1 MILGQLCAET
11 LKLEYI
17 NRIIQ
22 PLTIQG
28 PQNLEIRGLAYDSR
42 QVQPGFLFVALRGLH
57 QNGAQYVDEAIRR
70 GAVAVVTEGNGWT
83 RRDVAHI
90 RVEDARRAMAEIACA
105 FYNHP
110 ARHLQLIAIT
120 GTNGKSTTSF
130 MCRDMLKADGRAT
143 GLLGTIRYEI
153 GARQIPAA
161 RTTPEAPDIQRMLDE
176 MVRAGCRSAVMEVS
190 SHGLDQKRTWGIDFD
205 VGVFTNL
212 TQDHLDYHKTMEAY
226 FAAKTLLFRALGQ
239 ADKPAT
245 ACINLDDP
253 WGQQLAYT
261 GGLTA
266 HMLTFGMHPG
276 AMLRAEDI
284 TISPQGCTFQ
294 ASTPWGGMP
303 VRLSLLGRHNV
314 FNALAALAA
323 CGALGV
329 PLKTMV
335 NVLAGMPPVPG
346 RLEPV
351 PNNRGV
357 TVFVDYAHTDD
368 ALSNV
373 LRTLRELT
381 QGRLITVFGCGGNRD
396 AGKRAK
402 MGAVV
407 AKLADYA
414 IITSDNPRTEDPATI
429 IAQIMP
435 GFGAGKNFETEVDRE
450 KAIHKALALARAGDV
465 VLIAGKGHENYQE
478 FSNTV
483 VPFDDREVAARVL
496 QKT

>member
-17 NRIIQ
+17 SRIIQ
-22 PLTIQG
+22 PLTVLG
-28 PQNLEIRGLAYDSR
+28 PQNVDIRGLAYDSR
-42 QVQPGFLFVALRGLH
+42 AVQPGFLFVALRGLH
-57 QNGAQYVDEAIRR
+57 QNGAQYVDDAIRR
-70 GAVAVVTEGNGWT
+70 GAVAIVSEGNGWT

-110 ARHLQLIAIT
+110 ARHLQLIGIT

-130 MCRDMLKADGRAT
+130 MCRDMLKADGRAP

-153 GARQIPAA
+153 GERQIPAS

-190 SHGLDQKRTWGIDFD
+190 SHGLDQKRTWGLDFD

-212 TQDHLDYHKTMEAY
+212 TQDHLDYHKTMDAY

-239 ADKPAT
+239 ADKKAT
-245 ACINLDDP
+245 ACLNLDDA

-266 HMLTFGMHPG
+266 QVLGFGTHPS
-276 AMLRAEDI
+276 AAIRADDI
-284 TISPQGCTFQ
+284 TIGAHGCDFQ
-294 ASTPWGGMP
+294 LTSPWGSAP
-303 VRLSLLGRHNV
+303 AHVSLLGRHNV
-314 FNALAALAA
+314 SNALAALAA

-329 PLKTMV
+329 PLKTMLG
-335 NVLAGMPPVPG
+335 VLATMPPVPG

-351 PNNRGV
+351 PNQRGL
-357 TVFVDYAHTDD
+357 TIFVDYAHTDD
-368 ALSNV
+368 ALGNV

-381 QGRLITVFGCGGNRD
+381 RGRLITVFGCGGNRD
-396 AGKRAK
+396 KTKRPK
-402 MGAVV
+402 MGAIV
-407 AKLADYA
+407 ARLADYA
-414 IITSDNPRTEDPATI
+414 LLTSDNPRTEDPAEI
-429 IAQIMP
+429 IRQCAA
-435 GFGAGKNFETEVDRE
+435 GFGANKNFASEVDRE
-450 KAIHKALALARAGDV
+450 KAIGQALALARPGDV
-465 VLIAGKGHENYQE
+465 VLIAGKGHETYQE
-478 FSNTV
+478 FAHTI
-483 VPFDDREVAARVL
+483 VPFDDRDVVQHWLKKA
-496 QKT
+496 

>member
-17 NRIIQ
+17 SRIIQ
-22 PLTIQG
+22 PLTILG
-28 PQNLEIRGLAYDSR
+28 PQNLDIRGLAYDSR

-70 GAVAVVTEGNGWT
+70 GAVAIVTEGNGWT
-83 RRDVAHI
+83 RRDITHI

-110 ARHLQLIAIT
+110 ARHLQLIGIT

-130 MCRDMLKADGRAT
+130 LCRDMLKADGRT
-143 GLLGTIRYEI
+143 PGLLGTIRYEI
-153 GARQIPAA
+153 GERQIPAS

-176 MVRAGCRSAVMEVS
+176 MVRAGCRSAVMEGS
-190 SHGLDQKRTWGIDFD
+190 SHGLDQKRTWGMDLD

-239 ADKPAT
+239 AEKRAT

-266 HMLTFGMHPG
+266 QVLGFGTHPG
-276 AMLRAEDI
+276 AAVRADDVVVNGE
-284 TISPQGCTFQ
+284 GCAFTLT
-294 ASTPWGGMP
+294 SPWGTAP
-303 VRLSLLGRHNV
+303 ARLSLLGRHNV
-314 FNALAALAA
+314 SNALAAIAA

-329 PLKTMV
+329 PLKTMLG
-335 NVLAGMPPVPG
+335 VLATMPAVPG

-351 PNNRGV
+351 PNKRGL
-357 TVFVDYAHTDD
+357 TIFVDYAHTDD

-373 LRTLRELT
+373 LHTLRELT
-381 QGRLITVFGCGGNRD
+381 RGRLITVFGCGGNRD
-396 AGKRAK
+396 KTKRPK

-407 AKLADYA
+407 ARLSDYA
-414 IITSDNPRTEDPATI
+414 LITSDNPRNEDPAEI
-429 IAQIMP
+429 IAQVVA
-435 GFGAGKNFETEVDRE
+435 GFGATPNFETEVDRE
-450 KAIHKALALARAGDV
+450 KAIGKALALARPGDV

-478 FSNTV
+478 FAHTI
-483 VPFDDREVAARVL
+483 VPFDDRDVVARL
-496 QKT
+496 LKKT

>member
-17 NRIIQ
+17 SRIIQ

-28 PQNLEIRGLAYDSR
+28 PQNLDIRGLAYDSR
-42 QVQPGFLFVALRGLH
+42 HVQPGFLFVALRGLH
-57 QNGAQYVDEAIRR
+57 QNGTQYVDEAIRR

-83 RRDVAHI
+83 RRDIAHI

-110 ARHLQLIAIT
+110 ARHLQLIGIT

-130 MCRDMLKADGRAT
+130 MCRDMLKADGRT
-143 GLLGTIRYEI
+143 PGLLGTIRYEI
-153 GARQIPAA
+153 GERQIPAS
-161 RTTPEAPDIQRMLDE
+161 RTTPEAPDIQRMLDQ

-190 SHGLDQKRTWGIDFD
+190 SHGLDQKRTWGMDLD

-239 ADKPAT
+239 AEKQAA

-266 HMLTFGMHPG
+266 QVLGFGTHPSAVVRADEVVVNGEGCAFGLT
-276 AMLRAEDI
+276 
-284 TISPQGCTFQ
+284 
-294 ASTPWGGMP
+294 TPWGTAP
-303 VRLSLLGRHNV
+303 ARLSLLGRHNV
-314 FNALAALAA
+314 SNALAAIAA

-329 PLKTMV
+329 PLQTMLG
-335 NVLAGMPPVPG
+335 VLAAMPAVPG

-351 PNNRGV
+351 PNRRGL

-373 LRTLRELT
+373 LHTLRELT
-381 QGRLITVFGCGGNRD
+381 RGRLIAVFGCGGNRD
-396 AGKRAK
+396 KTKRPK

-407 AKLADYA
+407 ARLADYA
-414 IITSDNPRTEDPATI
+414 IITSDNPRNEDPAEI
-429 IAQIMP
+429 IAQVVA
-435 GFGAGKNFETEVDRE
+435 GFGTTPNFETEVDRE
-450 KAIHKALALARAGDV
+450 KAIAKALALARPGDV

-478 FSNTV
+478 FVNTI
-483 VPFDDREVAARVL
+483 VPFDDREVTARL
-496 QKT
+496 LKKT

>member
-17 NRIIQ
+17 SRIIQ

-28 PQNLEIRGLAYDSR
+28 PQNVDVRGIAYDSR

-57 QNGAQYVDEAIRR
+57 QNGAQYVEEAIRR

-110 ARHLQLIAIT
+110 ARHLQFIAIT

-130 MCRDMLKADGRAT
+130 MCRDMLKADGRLP
-143 GLLGTIRYEI
+143 GLIGTIRYEI
-153 GARQIPAA
+153 GARQIPAS
-161 RTTPEAPDIQRMLDE
+161 RTTPEAPDVQRMLDE

-239 ADKPAT
+239 ADKQAT

-266 HMLTFGMHPG
+266 KILTFGTHPS
-276 AMLRAEDI
+276 ATLRADDI
-284 TISPQGCTFQ
+284 TVSQQGCVFQ
-294 ASTPWGGMP
+294 VTTPWGAAP
-303 VRLSLLGRHNV
+303 VHLSLLGRHNV

-329 PLKTMV
+329 PLQTMLK
-335 NVLAGMPPVPG
+335 VLANMPPVPG
-346 RLEPV
+346 RLEPI
-351 PNNRGV
+351 PNNRGI

-368 ALSNV
+368 ALNNV

-381 QGRLITVFGCGGNRD
+381 RGRLITVFGCGGNRD
-396 AGKRAK
+396 TGKRPK

-407 AKLADYA
+407 ARLSDYA
-414 IITSDNPRTEDPATI
+414 IITSDNPRNEDPAEIITQI
-429 IAQIMP
+429 IA
-435 GFGAGKNFETEVDRE
+435 GFGATKNFETEVDRE
-450 KAIHKALALARAGDV
+450 KAIGKALALARAGDV

-478 FSNTV
+478 FSNTI
-483 VPFDDREVAARVL
+483 VPFDDHEVAARL
-496 QKT
+496 LKKS